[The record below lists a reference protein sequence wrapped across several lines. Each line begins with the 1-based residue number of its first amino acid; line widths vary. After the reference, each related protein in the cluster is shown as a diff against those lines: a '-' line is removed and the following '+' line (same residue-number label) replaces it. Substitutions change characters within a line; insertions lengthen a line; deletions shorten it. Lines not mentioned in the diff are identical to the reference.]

1 MLPGYLPAAGCPRDR
16 VALAAVDGQTGVR
29 RQEGNAMTV
38 RLRRLQHFNFIT
50 GGSHHLSLSH
60 LCVRWKPLKTS
71 STLRF
76 LPPPPFLNCI
86 SAVHGDALLSYL
98 TDILSSW
105 AFKSKGAKG
114 KQRCAG
120 PEGAP
125 AECPRQHAGSTLSPR
140 LSPQTRE
147 APLSQHRC
155 PAPPR

>member
-76 LPPPPFLNCI
+76 LPPPPPP
-86 SAVHGDALLSYL
+86 S
-98 TDILSSW
+98 
-105 AFKSKGAKG
+105 
-114 KQRCAG
+114 
-120 PEGAP
+120 
-125 AECPRQHAGSTLSPR
+125 LSPPLF
-140 LSPQTRE
+140 LSLPPSLLRKHSSLLCPYFATGGRGKTRGRE
-147 APLSQHRC
+147 R
-155 PAPPR
+155 RGRKGGGWGGGGRKGRVGGV